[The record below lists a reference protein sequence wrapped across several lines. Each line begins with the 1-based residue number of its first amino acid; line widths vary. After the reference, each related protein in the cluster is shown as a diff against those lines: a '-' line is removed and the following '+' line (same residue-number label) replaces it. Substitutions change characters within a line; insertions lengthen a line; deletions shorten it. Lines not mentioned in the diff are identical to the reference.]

1 MEEAKIIFIIAVL
14 RHTLD
19 NISQLLITDIIYI
32 NAVLDIKLM
41 EYVIYINSF
50 YLKTAHLITI
60 FFFKLCT

>member
-1 MEEAKIIFIIAVL
+1 MEEAKIIFIIVVL

-50 YLKTAHLITI
+50 YLKTAQLITI

>member
-1 MEEAKIIFIIAVL
+1 MEQAKIIFIIVVL

-50 YLKTAHLITI
+50 Y
-60 FFFKLCT
+60 